1 MDFQFLQA
9 KHLIYT
15 IDKKENIAQFISQF
29 GRCGAMCRP
38 VALVSPSC
46 C

>member
-15 IDKKENIAQFISQF
+15 IDKKENIAHAQFISQF
-29 GRCGAMCRP
+29 GRCGASVGPWR
-38 VALVSPSC
+38 
-46 C
+46 